1 MKYLLIS
8 LAVFIALALATTWPV
23 VQHPTSRLPLGTES
37 AKTVPMFNAWT
48 IWWNAD
54 RLLHAGRGYWDA
66 PIFYPT
72 RDSFAFSE
80 PQPTTVLVAPVL
92 WASGSRVLAYNVYL
106 WLSLLLNGLFA
117 ERLLR
122 LVGTRRSVALGGGA
136 AMTLLPL
143 VHWQMGVLQLV
154 PVWGILWTWTAFLK
168 IARLPAD
175 RPSRRDASVAAEP
188 SGSEATEPSRA
199 AAESSRSCC
208 AAAAWWRRHQAL
220 RHGVEL
226 GVAFAVACLTCVH
239 HGLFLAVL
247 MAGAGVTLGPRLM
260 HLRTWGALG
269 VGLLVAGLLTAP
281 VVIKL
286 HQVMRAHAFTR
297 PVGTVASLSAMPGD
311 YLAPA
316 ANAMVDW
323 GAELG
328 RPGWLLSPGLGII
341 SLAVIGLVFGML
353 ERRLRIWTAF
363 LAVTA
368 GLAFALSLG
377 TYLRLGSWQP
387 WLTLAEYGP
396 GLSQVRNVFRFAYFV
411 QMATVLCAAQGVE
424 GLARVLGGRNWT
436 WPWRYG
442 GGALLAG
449 LALFAVA
456 DTWPKAPSVTVAP
469 DVEPHREWIELIA
482 ERAAPGRGIACL
494 PFAKANH
501 VLDFEITTRWMFLG
515 TYHGVAMVNG
525 YSGFFPDSYFKTRS
539 AIANE
544 GLSDNVLRQLA
555 ADGVAFIVVDRALFP
570 SENVHPPGRR
580 EMVLEHVGSAAA
592 GVDVYHVV
600 RASE

>member
-1 MKYLLIS
+1 
-8 LAVFIALALATTWPV
+8 
-23 VQHPTSRLPLGTES
+23 
-37 AKTVPMFNAWT
+37 MFNVWT

-54 RLLHAGRGYWDA
+54 RLLHAGSGYWDA

-122 LVGTRRSVALGGGA
+122 LVGTRRIVALGGGA
-136 AMTLLPL
+136 AMVLLPL

-168 IARLPAD
+168 VARLPVA
-175 RPSRRDASVAAEP
+175 SSHSISSVAGAP
-188 SGSEATEPSRA
+188 RSEAEAPNSA
-199 AAESSRSCC
+199 ADFDRGCC
-208 AAAAWWRRHQAL
+208 AAAAWWHRHQAV

-226 GVAFAVACLTCVH
+226 GVAFAVAFLTCAH

-247 MAGAGVTLGPRLM
+247 MIGAGFALGPRLM
-260 HLRTWGALG
+260 HLRTWGALV
-269 VGLLVAGLLTAP
+269 VGMAVAALLTAP

-286 HQVMRAHAFTR
+286 HQVMKAHAFTR
-297 PVGTVASLSAMPGD
+297 PVETVTSLSAMPGD

-316 ANAMVDW
+316 AHAIVDW
-323 GAELG
+323 GAALG
-328 RPGWLLSPGLGII
+328 RPGWLLSPGLGMIL
-341 SLAVIGLVFGML
+341 LAVIGLVFGIVD
-353 ERRLRIWTAF
+353 RRLRIWTAF

-377 TYLRLGSWQP
+377 TNLRLGSWQP

-411 QMATVLCAAQGVE
+411 QMATVLSAAQGVE
-424 GLARVLGGRNWT
+424 GLARLAGERRWA

-442 GGALLAG
+442 GAVLLAA

-456 DTWPKAPSVTVAP
+456 DTWPKPPSLTVVP
-469 DVEPHREWIELIA
+469 DVARHREWIALIGQ
-482 ERAAPGRGIACL
+482 RTPPGRGIACL
-494 PFAKANH
+494 PFAKGNH
-501 VLDFEITTRWMFLG
+501 VLDFEITTRWMLLG
-515 TYHGVAMVNG
+515 TYHGVPMVNG
-525 YSGFFPDSYFKTRS
+525 YSGFFPDRYFEIRS
-539 AIANE
+539 SIDNE
-544 GLSDNVLRQLA
+544 GLSDNVLRQLS

-570 SENVHPPGRR
+570 AAGLHPPGRR
-580 EMVLEHVGSAAA
+580 EMVLEHVQSAAA
-592 GVDVYHVV
+592 GVDVYHVG